1 MDKQQMEASP
11 MHPALAHTRGA
22 DDTGLAVVTSLPLQP
37 VPGSKE
43 CSPSGYTFE
52 QLRRI
57 IDLNINDQLPVEL
70 ARDLVMNGPSS

>member
-11 MHPALAHTRGA
+11 MRPALAHTPRA

-37 VPGSKE
+37 VSGSKE
-43 CSPSGYTFE
+43 CSPSGYTLE

-57 IDLNINDQLPVEL
+57 IDLNINDELPVEL
-70 ARDLVMNGPSS
+70 ATDLVMNGPSS

>member
-11 MHPALAHTRGA
+11 MHPALAHTRRTA
-22 DDTGLAVVTSLPLQP
+22 DTGLAIVIPLQP
-37 VPGSKE
+37 VPRSKKYR
-43 CSPSGYTFE
+43 PSGYTSE

-57 IDLNINDQLPVEL
+57 IDLNLEDDLPVEL